1 MKKNKNFICFILILT
16 SLVTFIPTASYAM
29 GDATGEFRV
38 IGCEYTRK
46 KSGYTIHLVIKTI
59 NYDKQN
65 FTATFF
71 VDGNTSYSEEISGTI
86 QKDRIWAS
94 SSDYEYN
101 ISFKVNWK
109 NGGNYNLDISDDAGM
124 LYGFCDNEG
133 ILGLDCKFVGAAGAI
148 GKSEKIARMKY
159 SNELYTETRDLSV
172 AVYSD
177 SKTVA
182 ASSKSVDA
190 ENYENARTG
199 ISENFKNSLEKYNYR
214 DIEAYNFN
222 DDNNE
227 NVSFAIANKYIKN
240 EGYHCIV
247 VIRGTD
253 GVEWEGNMKVCPPDE
268 NGNTDKY
275 TFTNG
280 DDTHYNFLQASKYVE
295 NGLKEY
301 LEKHS
306 LNNENTMVVLTG
318 HSRGGAVSN
327 LAAKSLT
334 DNVEIL
340 PLVTAYTY
348 ATPNVSP
355 YTSDMESY
363 TNIFNFCKSKD
374 FITYIPLVNN
384 KWNYW
389 KYGITYTTGN
399 VDDKVYCNKITD
411 IMASEQYAPY
421 LKDYYEK
428 EFKHKSLDNV
438 SMSLYDFMTL
448 TLAIPMEGDS
458 LFNNVKLVKQL
469 MEWCKNDFKGLN
481 KLSRQFSKDLLYLSN
496 HWQKFYSILEFSD
509 YTKYTYSDALSRCS
523 VGGNDATVQSLMTY
537 ATNSIYL
544 ADDDRTDNTYN
555 LVETS
560 KIKSFLSNAD
570 DDGVTN
576 ADKLGWNIDDYT
588 TWNGVAFGKDG
599 RVTSV
604 DLVFK
609 DLYGGID
616 LSGFTSLK
624 SVDISSNY
632 ISTVTIT
639 DCTALT
645 DLDISD
651 NEITALDISSNTALE
666 NVNFSNNDIESI
678 DLSKN
683 PSIISL
689 ECSDCSLND
698 IDVTSLSNL
707 TTLVCS
713 FNQLESIDISKN
725 ANLVNLYCTLNY
737 IDLNDENNKTAFQTV
752 SERENAEVVY
762 EPQYLPKSAVY
773 DETELSALIA
783 FGKIG
788 DNNSILNWIDENGNL
803 IMENVQEYVQFKK
816 IDNVYFADIIDISS
830 TDVSGELNLSSFANL
845 TELYCNNTSL
855 TSLDVSG
862 CSALEFIDCAES
874 KLNSFV
880 LPSNATEKNSPLY
893 SLSCENNYLDINIFS
908 DDVTSN
914 INSKENAVFSY
925 KKQIINADVDMF
937 NSEDYNL
944 LVDFYNQKNND
955 ETLAWNL
962 TKPGEW
968 QQITWK
974 YDSVSKEYRLNECDF
989 NCLDISGDI
998 DLSNAT
1004 ALEKYLFSGSD
1015 ISTITL
1021 PPYSVPDGAFY
1032 DCTRLEA
1039 VVLTGGS
1046 EIGEDAFKYCDVLQ
1060 GVYIPESITSI
1071 ATTAFDESTRVK
1083 LAGADNSYVQEY
1095 ANSNDL
1101 TFNPGYI
1108 ACSYV
1113 VTRETKSGELNGYYA
1128 ISEVT
1133 ATNNESVCASDEYG
1147 YFVIFLLENGNYKC
1161 NLSHK
1166 YGIDSEFEFSI
1177 SSSNYISTEPC
1188 QMINFDFHKDG
1199 YINAKDFAVLNRHIR
1214 GKDASIDEKY
1224 LDINQD
1230 GVVNTDDW
1238 SFAKYFIT

>member
-1 MKKNKNFICFILILT
+1 M
-16 SLVTFIPTASYAM
+16 
-29 GDATGEFRV
+29 
-38 IGCEYTRK
+38 
-46 KSGYTIHLVIKTI
+46 
-59 NYDKQN
+59 
-65 FTATFF
+65 
-71 VDGNTSYSEEISGTI
+71 
-86 QKDRIWAS
+86 
-94 SSDYEYN
+94 
-101 ISFKVNWK
+101 
-109 NGGNYNLDISDDAGM
+109 
-124 LYGFCDNEG
+124 
-133 ILGLDCKFVGAAGAI
+133 
-148 GKSEKIARMKY
+148 
-159 SNELYTETRDLSV
+159 
-172 AVYSD
+172 
-177 SKTVA
+177 
-182 ASSKSVDA
+182 
-190 ENYENARTG
+190 
-199 ISENFKNSLEKYNYR
+199 
-214 DIEAYNFN
+214 
-222 DDNNE
+222 
-227 NVSFAIANKYIKN
+227 
-240 EGYHCIV
+240 
-247 VIRGTD
+247 
-253 GVEWEGNMKVCPPDE
+253 
-268 NGNTDKY
+268 
-275 TFTNG
+275 
-280 DDTHYNFLQASKYVE
+280 
-295 NGLKEY
+295 
-301 LEKHS
+301 
-306 LNNENTMVVLTG
+306 
-318 HSRGGAVSN
+318 
-327 LAAKSLT
+327 
-334 DNVEIL
+334 
-340 PLVTAYTY
+340 
-348 ATPNVSP
+348 
-355 YTSDMESY
+355 
-363 TNIFNFCKSKD
+363 
-374 FITYIPLVNN
+374 
-384 KWNYW
+384 
-389 KYGITYTTGN
+389 
-399 VDDKVYCNKITD
+399 
-411 IMASEQYAPY
+411 
-421 LKDYYEK
+421 
-428 EFKHKSLDNV
+428 
-438 SMSLYDFMTL
+438 
-448 TLAIPMEGDS
+448 
-458 LFNNVKLVKQL
+458 
-469 MEWCKNDFKGLN
+469 
-481 KLSRQFSKDLLYLSN
+481 
-496 HWQKFYSILEFSD
+496 
-509 YTKYTYSDALSRCS
+509 
-523 VGGNDATVQSLMTY
+523 
-537 ATNSIYL
+537 
-544 ADDDRTDNTYN
+544 
-555 LVETS
+555 
-560 KIKSFLSNAD
+560 
-570 DDGVTN
+570 
-576 ADKLGWNIDDYT
+576 
-588 TWNGVAFGKDG
+588 
-599 RVTSV
+599 
-604 DLVFK
+604 
-609 DLYGGID
+609 
-616 LSGFTSLK
+616 
-624 SVDISSNY
+624 
-632 ISTVTIT
+632 
-639 DCTALT
+639 
-645 DLDISD
+645 
-651 NEITALDISSNTALE
+651 
-666 NVNFSNNDIESI
+666 
-678 DLSKN
+678 
-683 PSIISL
+683 
-689 ECSDCSLND
+689 
-698 IDVTSLSNL
+698 
-707 TTLVCS
+707 
-713 FNQLESIDISKN
+713 
-725 ANLVNLYCTLNY
+725 
-737 IDLNDENNKTAFQTV
+737 
-752 SERENAEVVY
+752 
-762 EPQYLPKSAVY
+762 
-773 DETELSALIA
+773 
-783 FGKIG
+783 
-788 DNNSILNWIDENGNL
+788 
-803 IMENVQEYVQFKK
+803 
-816 IDNVYFADIIDISS
+816 YFADIIDISS
-830 TDVSGELNLSSFANL
+830 TDVNGELNLSSFANL

-862 CSALEFIDCAES
+862 CSALEVIDCAES

-914 INSKENAVFSY
+914 INSKENAMLSY

-1083 LAGADNSYVQEY
+1083 LAGADSSYVQEY

>member
-1 MKKNKNFICFILILT
+1 MFI
-16 SLVTFIPTASYAM
+16 SIPFNAVAM
-29 GDATGEFRV
+29 GSITGEFNVLGGVYVR
-38 IGCEYTRK
+38 EK
-46 KSGYTIHLVIKTI
+46 KNYSITLTIKTI
-59 NYDKQN
+59 DYLKQS
-65 FTATFF
+65 FTASFS
-71 VDGNTSYSEEISGTI
+71 VDGDNPYSEDITGTI
-86 QKDRIWAS
+86 QKDRVWAS

-109 NGGNYNLDISDDAGM
+109 NGGNYNLDISDDAGI

-159 SNELYTETRDLSV
+159 SNELYTETRDL
-172 AVYSD
+172 ADAIYS
-177 SKTVA
+177 K
-182 ASSKSVDA
+182 SKSVSPSDRQA
-190 ENYENARTG
+190 DKTKYENLRTG
-199 ISENFKNSLEKYNYR
+199 ISKSFKRALEKYNYR

-222 DDNNE
+222 DDNDE
-227 NVSFAIANKYIKN
+227 NVSFVLAQKYIN
-240 EGYHCIV
+240 GQGYRCII

-253 GVEWEGNMKVCPPDE
+253 GIEWEGNMKVCPPDE
-268 NGNTDKY
+268 KGNTDKY
-275 TFTNG
+275 TFTNS
-280 DDTHYNFLQASKYVE
+280 DDTHYNFLQASKYIE
-295 NGLKEY
+295 NGLNEY
-301 LEKHS
+301 LKKYS
-306 LNNENTMVVLTG
+306 LNNENKTVVLTG

-327 LAAKSLT
+327 LAAKSLS
-334 DNVEIL
+334 DNVGFV
-340 PLVTAYTY
+340 PSVTAYTY

-355 YTSDMESY
+355 YTSDMEYY
-363 TNIFNFCKSKD
+363 TNIFNYCKADD
-374 FITYIPLVNN
+374 FIPCIPLTNN
-384 KWNYW
+384 AWNYW
-389 KYGITYTTGN
+389 KYGNTYIEKKYDRNGKEIN
-399 VDDKVYCNKITD
+399 SSYCNEITSLMSQD
-411 IMASEQYAPY
+411 RYANTLENY
-421 LKDYYEK
+421 YNKKFVNKDNE
-428 EFKHKSLDNV
+428 SDV
-438 SMSLYDFMTL
+438 ISLYNFMIDG
-448 TLAIPMEGDS
+448 LAKPMS
-458 LFNNVKLVKQL
+458 NNMNILVKGISAINSIRNI
-469 MEWCKNDFKGLN
+469 KNKYKGMSELCN
-481 KLSRQFSKDLLYLSN
+481 IISKNIVDIGVNHSSSQYESLLQSHY
-496 HWQKFYSILEFSD
+496 KE
-509 YTKYTYSDALSRCS
+509 YTYSDALSRCI
-523 VGGNDATVQSLMTY
+523 VGGNDATVQSLMAY

-544 ADDDRTDNTYN
+544 ADDDSTDNTYN

-576 ADKLGWNIDDYT
+576 ADKLGWDIDDYT
-588 TWNGVAFGKDG
+588 TWNGVVFGEDG

-689 ECSDCSLND
+689 ECSDCSLNN

-707 TTLVCS
+707 TTLDCS

-725 ANLVNLYCTLNY
+725 TNLVNLYCMLNY
-737 IDLNDENNKTAFQTV
+737 IDLNDENNKTSFQTV

-783 FGKIG
+783 FDKIG

-830 TDVSGELNLSSFANL
+830 TDVNGELNLSSFANL

-862 CSALEFIDCAES
+862 CSALEVIDCAES

-914 INSKENAVFSY
+914 INSKENAMLSY